1 MVLYERMFL
10 VYLRVLWT
18 ISHVSVRVFCLSH
31 NEKITH
37 FPIKEMTSFI
47 IFTVIKC
54 GFLDTWISNTHINM
68 ALHFGYKCKK
78 KNP

>member
-1 MVLYERMFL
+1 
-10 VYLRVLWT
+10 
-18 ISHVSVRVFCLSH
+18 
-31 NEKITH
+31 
-37 FPIKEMTSFI
+37 MTSFI

-78 KNP
+78 KILKRFYIMHINFDW